1 MRHDKLER
9 ELELLLMLTE
19 NRHHDVE
26 TICQRL
32 SISRRMFYYYL
43 ESFRD
48 WGFIVEKSGR
58 CYSVDR
64 ESPYLKRLFETI
76 NFTEEEALT
85 LLSILNK
92 VGEENALAQ
101 RIRYKLNRFYDFHIL
116 DNPALREQV
125 AHRVSVLYDAIKRK
139 RVVKI
144 MGYASPHSDTVSD
157 RVVEPFLLLNDNND
171 VRCHELSS
179 GQNKTF
185 KLSRMRD
192 VILLDL
198 SWSCESKHKRVFT
211 DIFMF
216 SGEERLPVAVRLD
229 RLAYQV
235 FVEEYPRAAH
245 AVSQEDE
252 THYVLRTEVVSYLGI
267 GRFVLGL
274 YDHVEVLGDAGF
286 LAYVRET
293 LSRDYQRM
301 MSASSTDTGLNES
314 RN

>member
-9 ELELLLMLTE
+9 ELDLLLLLTE
-19 NRHHDVE
+19 NRHYDVE
-26 TICQRL
+26 TLCRRL
-32 SISRRMFYYYL
+32 AISRRMFYYYL

-58 CYSVDR
+58 CYSIDR

-85 LLSILNK
+85 MLSILNK

-116 DNPALREQV
+116 DNPALRERV
-125 AHRVSVLYDAIKRK
+125 AHCVSVLYDAIKRK

-144 MGYASPHSDTVSD
+144 MDYASPHSDTVSD

-171 VRCHELSS
+171 VRCYELSS

-192 VILLDL
+192 VIMLDL
-198 SWSCESKHKRVFT
+198 SWSHEARHKQVFT

-235 FVEEYPRAAH
+235 FVEEYPRATH
-245 AVSQEDE
+245 AVTPEDSA
-252 THYVLRTEVVSYLGI
+252 HYVLRTEVVSYRGI

-274 YDHVEVLGDAGF
+274 YDHVEVLGDEGF

-293 LSRDYQRM
+293 LRRNYQR
-301 MSASSTDTGLNES
+301 SLLPPAVD
-314 RN
+314 

>member
-9 ELELLLMLTE
+9 ELDLLLLLTE
-19 NRHHDVE
+19 NRHYDVE
-26 TICQRL
+26 TLCRRL
-32 SISRRMFYYYL
+32 AISRRMFYYYL

-58 CYSVDR
+58 CYSIDR

-116 DNPALREQV
+116 DNPALRERV
-125 AHRVSVLYDAIKRK
+125 AHCVSVLYDAIKRK

-144 MGYASPHSDTVSD
+144 MDYASPHSDTVSD

-192 VILLDL
+192 VIMLDL
-198 SWSCESKHKRVFT
+198 SWSHEARHKQVFT

-216 SGEERLPVAVRLD
+216 SGEERFPVAVRLD

-235 FVEEYPRAAH
+235 FVEEYPRATH
-245 AVSQEDE
+245 AVTPEDSA
-252 THYVLRTEVVSYLGI
+252 HYVLRTEVVSYRGI

-274 YDHVEVLGDAGF
+274 YDHVEVLGDEGF
-286 LAYVRET
+286 QAYVRET
-293 LSRDYQRM
+293 LRRNYQR
-301 MSASSTDTGLNES
+301 SLLPPAVD
-314 RN
+314 

>member
-9 ELELLLMLTE
+9 ELGLLLLLTE
-19 NRHHDVE
+19 NRHYDVE
-26 TICQRL
+26 AVCERL

-58 CYSVDR
+58 CYSIDR

-85 LLSILNK
+85 MLSILNK

-116 DNPALREQV
+116 DNPALRERV
-125 AHRVSVLYDAIKRK
+125 AHCVSVLYDAIKRK

-144 MGYASPHSDTVSD
+144 MDYASPHSDTVSD

-192 VILLDL
+192 VIMLDL
-198 SWSCESKHKRVFT
+198 SWSHEARHKQVFT

-216 SGEERLPVAVRLD
+216 SGEERFPVAVRLD

-245 AVSQEDE
+245 AVTQEDAA
-252 THYVLRTEVVSYLGI
+252 HYVLRTEVVSYRGI

-274 YDHVEVLGDAGF
+274 YDHVEVLGDEGF
-286 LAYVRET
+286 QAYVRET
-293 LSRDYQRM
+293 LRRNYQR
-301 MSASSTDTGLNES
+301 SLLPPAVD
-314 RN
+314 

>member
-9 ELELLLMLTE
+9 ELDLLLLLTE

-26 TICQRL
+26 TLCQRL

-48 WGFIVEKSGR
+48 WGFIVEKQGK
-58 CYSVDR
+58 CYSIDR

-116 DNPALREQV
+116 DNPALRERV
-125 AHRVSVLYDAIKRK
+125 AHCVSVLYDAIKRK

-192 VILLDL
+192 VIMLDL
-198 SWSCESKHKRVFT
+198 SWSHEARHKQVFT

-216 SGEERLPVAVRLD
+216 SGEERFPVAVRLD

-235 FVEEYPRAAH
+235 FVEEYPRATH
-245 AVSQEDE
+245 AVTPEDSA
-252 THYVLRTEVVSYLGI
+252 HYVLRTEVVSYRGI

-274 YDHVEVLGDAGF
+274 YDHVEVLGDEGF
-286 LAYVRET
+286 QAYVRET
-293 LSRDYQRM
+293 LRRNYQRCFL
-301 MSASSTDTGLNES
+301 SPSLD
-314 RN
+314 

>member
-9 ELELLLMLTE
+9 ELGLLLLLTE
-19 NRHHDVE
+19 NRHYDVE
-26 TICQRL
+26 AVCERL

-58 CYSVDR
+58 CYSIDR

-85 LLSILNK
+85 MLSILNK

-116 DNPALREQV
+116 DNPALRERV
-125 AHRVSVLYDAIKRK
+125 AHCVSVLYDAIKRE

-171 VRCHELSS
+171 VRCYELSS
-179 GQNKTF
+179 GENKTF

-192 VILLDL
+192 VVLLDL
-198 SWSCESKHKRVFT
+198 SWSCESKHKWVFT

-216 SGEERLPVAVRLD
+216 SGEERLPVVVRLD

-245 AVSQEDE
+245 AVTQEDAA
-252 THYVLRTEVVSYLGI
+252 HYVLRTEVVSYRGI

-274 YDHVEVLGDAGF
+274 YDHVEVLGDEGF
-286 LAYVRET
+286 QAYVRET
-293 LSRDYQRM
+293 LLRNYQRCFLPLT
-301 MSASSTDTGLNES
+301 AD
-314 RN
+314 

>member
-9 ELELLLMLTE
+9 ELDLLLLLTE
-19 NRHHDVE
+19 NRHYDVE
-26 TICQRL
+26 TLCQRL
-32 SISRRMFYYYL
+32 AISRRMFYYYL

-58 CYSVDR
+58 CYSIDR

-101 RIRYKLNRFYDFHIL
+101 RVRYKLNRFYDFHIL

-125 AHRVSVLYDAIKRK
+125 AHCVSVLYDAIKRK

-144 MGYASPHSDTVSD
+144 MDYASPHSDTVSD

-192 VILLDL
+192 VVLLDL
-198 SWSCESKHKRVFT
+198 SWSCESKHKWVFT

-216 SGEERLPVAVRLD
+216 SGEERFPVAVRLD

-235 FVEEYPRAAH
+235 FVEEYPRATH
-245 AVSQEDE
+245 AVTPEDSA
-252 THYVLRTEVVSYLGI
+252 HYVLRTEVVSYRGI

-274 YDHVEVLGDAGF
+274 YDHVEVLGDEGF
-286 LAYVRET
+286 QAYVRET
-293 LSRDYQRM
+293 LRRNYQR
-301 MSASSTDTGLNES
+301 SLLPPAVD
-314 RN
+314 

>member
-9 ELELLLMLTE
+9 ELDLLLLLTE
-19 NRHHDVE
+19 NRHYDVE
-26 TICQRL
+26 TLCRRL
-32 SISRRMFYYYL
+32 AISRRMFYYYL

-58 CYSVDR
+58 CYSIDR

-85 LLSILNK
+85 MLSILNK

-101 RIRYKLNRFYDFHIL
+101 RVRYKLNRFYDFHIL
-116 DNPALREQV
+116 DNPALRERV
-125 AHRVSVLYDAIKRK
+125 AHCVSVLYDAIKRE

-171 VRCHELSS
+171 VRCYELSS
-179 GQNKTF
+179 GENKTF

-192 VILLDL
+192 VIMLDL
-198 SWSCESKHKRVFT
+198 SWSHEARHKQVFT

-216 SGEERLPVAVRLD
+216 SGEERFPVAVRLD

-245 AVSQEDE
+245 AVTQEDAA
-252 THYVLRTEVVSYLGI
+252 HYVLRTEVVSYRGI

-274 YDHVEVLGDAGF
+274 YDHVEVLGDEGF

-293 LSRDYQRM
+293 LRRNYQR
-301 MSASSTDTGLNES
+301 SLLPPAVD
-314 RN
+314 

>member
-9 ELELLLMLTE
+9 ELGLLLLLTE
-19 NRHHDVE
+19 NRHYDVE
-26 TICQRL
+26 AVCERL

-58 CYSVDR
+58 CYSIDR

-85 LLSILNK
+85 MLSILNK

-116 DNPALREQV
+116 DNPALRERV
-125 AHRVSVLYDAIKRK
+125 AHCVSVLYDAIKRK

-144 MGYASPHSDTVSD
+144 MDYASPHSDTVSD
-157 RVVEPFLLLNDNND
+157 RVVEPFLLFNDNND

-192 VILLDL
+192 VIMLDL
-198 SWSCESKHKRVFT
+198 SWSHEARHKQVFT

-216 SGEERLPVAVRLD
+216 SGEERFPVAVRLD

-235 FVEEYPRAAH
+235 FVEEYPRATH
-245 AVSQEDE
+245 AVTPEDSA
-252 THYVLRTEVVSYLGI
+252 HYVLRTEVVSYRGI

-274 YDHVEVLGDAGF
+274 YDHVEVLGDEGF

-293 LSRDYQRM
+293 LRRNYQR
-301 MSASSTDTGLNES
+301 SLLPPAVD
-314 RN
+314 

>member
-9 ELELLLMLTE
+9 ELDLLLLLTE
-19 NRHHDVE
+19 NRHYDVE
-26 TICQRL
+26 TLCRRL
-32 SISRRMFYYYL
+32 AISRRMFYYYL

-58 CYSVDR
+58 CYSIDR

-85 LLSILNK
+85 MLSILNK

-116 DNPALREQV
+116 DNPALRERV
-125 AHRVSVLYDAIKRK
+125 AHCVSVLYDAIKRK
-139 RVVKI
+139 RVVKLV
-144 MGYASPHSDTVSD
+144 GYASPHSDTVSD

-171 VRCHELSS
+171 VRCYELSS
-179 GQNKTF
+179 GENKTF

-192 VILLDL
+192 VIMLDL
-198 SWSCESKHKRVFT
+198 SWSHEARHKQVFT

-216 SGEERLPVAVRLD
+216 SGEERFPVAVRLD

-235 FVEEYPRAAH
+235 FVEEYPRATH
-245 AVSQEDE
+245 AVTPEDSA
-252 THYVLRTEVVSYLGI
+252 HYVLRTEVVSYRGI

-274 YDHVEVLGDAGF
+274 YDHVEVLGDEGF
-286 LAYVRET
+286 QAYVRET
-293 LSRDYQRM
+293 LRRNYQRCFL
-301 MSASSTDTGLNES
+301 SPSLD
-314 RN
+314 

>member
-9 ELELLLMLTE
+9 ELDLLLLLTE
-19 NRHHDVE
+19 NRHYDVE
-26 TICQRL
+26 TLCRRL
-32 SISRRMFYYYL
+32 AISRRMFYYYL

-58 CYSVDR
+58 CYSIDR

-116 DNPALREQV
+116 DNPALRERV
-125 AHRVSVLYDAIKRK
+125 AHCVSVLYDAIKRE
-139 RVVKI
+139 RVVKLV
-144 MGYASPHSDTVSD
+144 GYASPHSDTVSD

-171 VRCHELSS
+171 VRCYELSS
-179 GQNKTF
+179 GENKTF

-192 VILLDL
+192 VIMLDL
-198 SWSCESKHKRVFT
+198 SWSHESRHKQVFT

-216 SGEERLPVAVRLD
+216 SGEERLPVTVRLD

-235 FVEEYPRAAH
+235 FVEEYPRATH
-245 AVSQEDE
+245 AVTPEDSA
-252 THYVLRTEVVSYLGI
+252 HYLLRTDVVSYRGI

-274 YDHVEVLGDAGF
+274 YDHVEVLGDEGF

-293 LSRDYQRM
+293 LRRNYQR
-301 MSASSTDTGLNES
+301 SLLPPAVD
-314 RN
+314 

>member
-9 ELELLLMLTE
+9 ELDLLLLLTE

-26 TICQRL
+26 TLCQRL

-58 CYSVDR
+58 CYSIDR

-85 LLSILNK
+85 MLSILNK

-116 DNPALREQV
+116 DNPALRERV
-125 AHRVSVLYDAIKRK
+125 AHCVSVLYDAIKRK

-171 VRCHELSS
+171 VRCYELSS
-179 GQNKTF
+179 GENKTF

-192 VILLDL
+192 VIMLDL
-198 SWSCESKHKRVFT
+198 SWSHEGRHKQVFT

-216 SGEERLPVAVRLD
+216 SGEERFPVAVRLD

-235 FVEEYPRAAH
+235 FVEEYPRATH
-245 AVSQEDE
+245 AVTPEDSA
-252 THYVLRTEVVSYLGI
+252 HYVLRTEVVSYRGI

-274 YDHVEVLGDAGF
+274 YDHVEVLGDEGF
-286 LAYVRET
+286 QAYVRET
-293 LSRDYQRM
+293 LRRNYQR
-301 MSASSTDTGLNES
+301 SLLPPAVD
-314 RN
+314 

>member
-9 ELELLLMLTE
+9 ELGLLLLLTE

-26 TICQRL
+26 TLCQRL

-58 CYSVDR
+58 CYSIDR

-85 LLSILNK
+85 MLSILNK

-101 RIRYKLNRFYDFHIL
+101 RVRYKLNRFYDFHIL
-116 DNPALREQV
+116 DNPALRERV
-125 AHRVSVLYDAIKRK
+125 AHCVSVLYDAIKRK
-139 RVVKI
+139 RVVKLV
-144 MGYASPHSDTVSD
+144 GYASPHSDTVSD

-179 GQNKTF
+179 GENKTF

-192 VILLDL
+192 VIMLDL
-198 SWSCESKHKRVFT
+198 SWSHEARHKQVFT

-216 SGEERLPVAVRLD
+216 SGEERFPVAVRLD

-235 FVEEYPRAAH
+235 FVEEYPRATH
-245 AVSQEDE
+245 AVTSEDSA
-252 THYVLRTEVVSYLGI
+252 HYVLRTEVVSYRGI

-274 YDHVEVLGDAGF
+274 YDHVEVLGDEGF
-286 LAYVRET
+286 QAYVRET
-293 LSRDYQRM
+293 LRRNYQR
-301 MSASSTDTGLNES
+301 SLLPPAVD
-314 RN
+314 

>member
-9 ELELLLMLTE
+9 ELDLLLLLTE
-19 NRHHDVE
+19 NRHYDVE
-26 TICQRL
+26 TLCRRL
-32 SISRRMFYYYL
+32 AISRRMFYYYL

-58 CYSVDR
+58 CYSIDR

-101 RIRYKLNRFYDFHIL
+101 RVRYKLNRFYDFHIL
-116 DNPALREQV
+116 DNPALRERV
-125 AHRVSVLYDAIKRK
+125 AHCVSVLYDAIKRK

-144 MGYASPHSDTVSD
+144 MDYASPHSDTVSD

-192 VILLDL
+192 VIMLDL
-198 SWSCESKHKRVFT
+198 SWSHEARHKQVFT

-216 SGEERLPVAVRLD
+216 SGEERFPVAVRLD

-235 FVEEYPRAAH
+235 FVEEYPRATH
-245 AVSQEDE
+245 AVTPEDSA
-252 THYVLRTEVVSYLGI
+252 HYVLRTEVVSYRGI

-274 YDHVEVLGDAGF
+274 YDHVEVLGDEGF
-286 LAYVRET
+286 QAYVRET
-293 LSRDYQRM
+293 LRRNYQR
-301 MSASSTDTGLNES
+301 SLLPPAVD
-314 RN
+314 

>member
-9 ELELLLMLTE
+9 ELDLLLLLTE

-26 TICQRL
+26 TLCQRL

-48 WGFIVEKSGR
+48 WGFIVEKQGK
-58 CYSVDR
+58 CYSIDR

-85 LLSILNK
+85 MLSILNK

-125 AHRVSVLYDAIKRK
+125 AHCVSVLYDAIKRK
-139 RVVKI
+139 RVVKLV
-144 MGYASPHSDTVSD
+144 GYASPHSDTVSD

-192 VILLDL
+192 VVLLDL
-198 SWSCESKHKRVFT
+198 SWSCESKHKWVFT

-235 FVEEYPRAAH
+235 FVEEYPRATH
-245 AVSQEDE
+245 AVTPEDSA
-252 THYVLRTEVVSYLGI
+252 HYVLRTEVVSYRGI

-274 YDHVEVLGDAGF
+274 YDHVEVLGDEGF
-286 LAYVRET
+286 QAYVRET
-293 LSRDYQRM
+293 LRRNYQR
-301 MSASSTDTGLNES
+301 SLLPPAVD
-314 RN
+314 

>member
-9 ELELLLMLTE
+9 ELDLLLLLTE
-19 NRHHDVE
+19 NRHYDVE
-26 TICQRL
+26 TLCQRL
-32 SISRRMFYYYL
+32 AISRRMFYYYL

-58 CYSVDR
+58 CYSIDR

-85 LLSILNK
+85 MLSILNK

-116 DNPALREQV
+116 DNPALRERV
-125 AHRVSVLYDAIKRK
+125 AHCVSVLYDAIKRK
-139 RVVKI
+139 RVVKLV
-144 MGYASPHSDTVSD
+144 GYASPHSDTVSD

-171 VRCHELSS
+171 VRCYELSS

-192 VILLDL
+192 VIMLDL
-198 SWSCESKHKRVFT
+198 SWSHEARHKQVFT

-235 FVEEYPRAAH
+235 FVEEYPRATH
-245 AVSQEDE
+245 AVTPEDSA
-252 THYVLRTEVVSYLGI
+252 HYVLRTEVVSYRGI

-274 YDHVEVLGDAGF
+274 YDHVEVLGDEGF
-286 LAYVRET
+286 QAYVRET
-293 LSRDYQRM
+293 LRRNYQR
-301 MSASSTDTGLNES
+301 SLLPPAVD
-314 RN
+314 

>member
-9 ELELLLMLTE
+9 ELDLLLLLTE

-26 TICQRL
+26 TLCQRL

-58 CYSVDR
+58 CYSIDR

-85 LLSILNK
+85 MLSILNK

-116 DNPALREQV
+116 DNPALRERV
-125 AHRVSVLYDAIKRK
+125 AHCVSVLYDAIKRK

-144 MGYASPHSDTVSD
+144 MDYASPHSDTVSD

-171 VRCHELSS
+171 VRCYELSS
-179 GQNKTF
+179 GENKTF

-192 VILLDL
+192 VIMLDL
-198 SWSCESKHKRVFT
+198 SWSHEARHKQVFT

-216 SGEERLPVAVRLD
+216 SGEERFPVAVRLD

-235 FVEEYPRAAH
+235 FVEEYPRATH
-245 AVSQEDE
+245 AVTPEDSA
-252 THYVLRTEVVSYLGI
+252 HYVLRTEVVSYRGI

-274 YDHVEVLGDAGF
+274 YDHVEVLGDEGF
-286 LAYVRET
+286 QAYVRET
-293 LSRDYQRM
+293 LRRNYQR
-301 MSASSTDTGLNES
+301 SLLPPAVD
-314 RN
+314 

>member
-9 ELELLLMLTE
+9 ELDLLLLLTE

-26 TICQRL
+26 TLCRRL
-32 SISRRMFYYYL
+32 AISRRMFYYYL

-58 CYSVDR
+58 CYSIDR

-85 LLSILNK
+85 MLSILNK

-101 RIRYKLNRFYDFHIL
+101 RVRYKLNRFYDFHIL
-116 DNPALREQV
+116 DNPALRERV
-125 AHRVSVLYDAIKRK
+125 AHCVSVLYDAIKRK

-144 MGYASPHSDTVSD
+144 MDYASPHSDTVSD

-171 VRCHELSS
+171 VRCYELSS
-179 GQNKTF
+179 GENKTF

-192 VILLDL
+192 VIMLDL
-198 SWSCESKHKRVFT
+198 SWSHEARHKQVFT

-216 SGEERLPVAVRLD
+216 SGEERFPVAVRLD

-235 FVEEYPRAAH
+235 FVEEYPRATH
-245 AVSQEDE
+245 AVTPEDSA
-252 THYVLRTEVVSYLGI
+252 HYVLRTEVVSYRGI

-274 YDHVEVLGDAGF
+274 YDHVEVLGDEGF
-286 LAYVRET
+286 QAYVRET
-293 LSRDYQRM
+293 LRRNYQR
-301 MSASSTDTGLNES
+301 SLLPPAVD
-314 RN
+314 

>member
-9 ELELLLMLTE
+9 ELDLLLLLTE

-26 TICQRL
+26 TLCQRL

-48 WGFIVEKSGR
+48 WGFIVEKQGK
-58 CYSVDR
+58 CYSIDR

-116 DNPALREQV
+116 DNPALRERV
-125 AHRVSVLYDAIKRK
+125 AHCVSVLYDAIKRK

-144 MGYASPHSDTVSD
+144 MDYASPHSDTVSD

-171 VRCHELSS
+171 VRCYELSS
-179 GQNKTF
+179 GENKTF

-192 VILLDL
+192 VIMLDL
-198 SWSCESKHKRVFT
+198 SWSHEARHKQVFT

-216 SGEERLPVAVRLD
+216 SGEERFPVAVRLD

-235 FVEEYPRAAH
+235 FVEEYPRATH
-245 AVSQEDE
+245 AVTPEDSA
-252 THYVLRTEVVSYLGI
+252 HYVLRTEVVSYRGI

-274 YDHVEVLGDAGF
+274 YDHVEVLGDEGF
-286 LAYVRET
+286 QAYVRET
-293 LSRDYQRM
+293 LRRNYQR
-301 MSASSTDTGLNES
+301 SLLPPAVD
-314 RN
+314 

>member
-9 ELELLLMLTE
+9 ELA
-19 NRHHDVE
+19 
-26 TICQRL
+26 
-32 SISRRMFYYYL
+32 ISRRMFYYYL

-58 CYSVDR
+58 CYSIDR

-116 DNPALREQV
+116 DNPALRERV
-125 AHRVSVLYDAIKRK
+125 AHCVSVLYDAIKRK

-144 MGYASPHSDTVSD
+144 MDYASPHSDTVSD

-171 VRCHELSS
+171 VRCYELSS
-179 GQNKTF
+179 GENKTF

-192 VILLDL
+192 VVLLDL

-245 AVSQEDE
+245 AVTQEDAA
-252 THYVLRTEVVSYLGI
+252 HYVLRTEVVSYRGI

-274 YDHVEVLGDAGF
+274 YDHVEVLGDEGF
-286 LAYVRET
+286 QAYVRET
-293 LSRDYQRM
+293 LRRNYQR
-301 MSASSTDTGLNES
+301 SLLPPAVD
-314 RN
+314 

>member
-9 ELELLLMLTE
+9 ELGLLLLLTE
-19 NRHHDVE
+19 NRHYDVE
-26 TICQRL
+26 TLCRRL
-32 SISRRMFYYYL
+32 AISRRMFYYYL

-58 CYSVDR
+58 CYSIDR

-116 DNPALREQV
+116 DNPALRERV
-125 AHRVSVLYDAIKRK
+125 AHCVSVLYDAIKRK

-144 MGYASPHSDTVSD
+144 MDYASPHSDTVSD

-171 VRCHELSS
+171 VRCYELSS
-179 GQNKTF
+179 GENKTF

-192 VILLDL
+192 VVLLDL
-198 SWSCESKHKRVFT
+198 SWSCESKHKWVFT

-216 SGEERLPVAVRLD
+216 SGEERFPVAVRLD

-235 FVEEYPRAAH
+235 FVEEYPRATH
-245 AVSQEDE
+245 AVTPEDSA
-252 THYVLRTEVVSYLGI
+252 HYVLRTEVVSYRGI

-274 YDHVEVLGDAGF
+274 YDHVVVLGDEGF

-293 LSRDYQRM
+293 LRRNYQ
-301 MSASSTDTGLNES
+301 SCFLSPSLD
-314 RN
+314 

>member
-1 MRHDKLER
+1 M
-9 ELELLLMLTE
+9 
-19 NRHHDVE
+19 
-26 TICQRL
+26 
-32 SISRRMFYYYL
+32 
-43 ESFRD
+43 
-48 WGFIVEKSGR
+48 EKQGK
-58 CYSVDR
+58 CYSIDR

-85 LLSILNK
+85 MLSILNK

-116 DNPALREQV
+116 DNPALRERV
-125 AHRVSVLYDAIKRK
+125 AHCVSVLYDAIKRE

-171 VRCHELSS
+171 VRCYELSS
-179 GQNKTF
+179 GENKTF

-192 VILLDL
+192 VVLLDL
-198 SWSCESKHKRVFT
+198 SWSCESKHKWVFT

-245 AVSQEDE
+245 AVTQEDAA
-252 THYVLRTEVVSYLGI
+252 HYVLRTEVVSYRGI

-274 YDHVEVLGDAGF
+274 YDHVEVLGDEGF
-286 LAYVRET
+286 QAYVRET
-293 LSRDYQRM
+293 LRRNYQR
-301 MSASSTDTGLNES
+301 SLLPPAVD
-314 RN
+314 

>member
-26 TICQRL
+26 TICRRL
-32 SISRRMFYYYL
+32 AISRRMFYYYL

-58 CYSVDR
+58 CYSIDR

-85 LLSILNK
+85 MLSILNK

-116 DNPALREQV
+116 DNPALRERV
-125 AHRVSVLYDAIKRK
+125 AHCVSVLYDAIKRK

-144 MGYASPHSDTVSD
+144 MDYASPHSDTVSD

-171 VRCHELSS
+171 VRCYELSS

-192 VILLDL
+192 VIMLDL
-198 SWSCESKHKRVFT
+198 SWSHEARHKQVFT

-235 FVEEYPRAAH
+235 FVEEYPRATH
-245 AVSQEDE
+245 AVTPEDSA
-252 THYVLRTEVVSYLGI
+252 HYVLRTEVVSYRGI

-274 YDHVEVLGDAGF
+274 YDHVEVLGDEGF
-286 LAYVRET
+286 QAYVRET
-293 LSRDYQRM
+293 LRRNYQR
-301 MSASSTDTGLNES
+301 SLLPPAVD
-314 RN
+314 

>member
-9 ELELLLMLTE
+9 ELDLLLLLTE
-19 NRHHDVE
+19 NRHYDVE
-26 TICQRL
+26 TLCRRL
-32 SISRRMFYYYL
+32 AISRRMFYYYL

-58 CYSVDR
+58 CYSIDR

-85 LLSILNK
+85 MLSILNK

-101 RIRYKLNRFYDFHIL
+101 RVRYKLNRFYDFHIL
-116 DNPALREQV
+116 DNPALRERV
-125 AHRVSVLYDAIKRK
+125 AHCVSVLYDAIKRK

-144 MGYASPHSDTVSD
+144 MDYASPHSDTVSD

-171 VRCHELSS
+171 VRCYELSS
-179 GQNKTF
+179 GENKTF

-192 VILLDL
+192 VIMLDL
-198 SWSCESKHKRVFT
+198 SWSHEARHKQVFT

-216 SGEERLPVAVRLD
+216 SGEERFPVAVRLD

-235 FVEEYPRAAH
+235 FVEEYPRATH
-245 AVSQEDE
+245 AVTPEDSA
-252 THYVLRTEVVSYLGI
+252 HYVLRTEVVSYRGI

-274 YDHVEVLGDAGF
+274 YDHVEVLGDEGF
-286 LAYVRET
+286 QAYVRET
-293 LSRDYQRM
+293 LRRNYQR
-301 MSASSTDTGLNES
+301 SLLSPSTD
-314 RN
+314 

>member
-9 ELELLLMLTE
+9 ELDLLLLLTE

-26 TICQRL
+26 TLCQRL

-58 CYSVDR
+58 CYSIDR

-85 LLSILNK
+85 MLSILNK

-101 RIRYKLNRFYDFHIL
+101 RVRYKLNRFYDFHIL
-116 DNPALREQV
+116 DNPALRERV
-125 AHRVSVLYDAIKRK
+125 AHCVSVLYDAIKRK

-144 MGYASPHSDTVSD
+144 MDYASPHSDTVSD

-171 VRCHELSS
+171 VRCYELSS
-179 GQNKTF
+179 GENKTF

-192 VILLDL
+192 VIMLDL
-198 SWSCESKHKRVFT
+198 SWSHEARHKQVFT

-216 SGEERLPVAVRLD
+216 SGEERFPVAVRLD

-235 FVEEYPRAAH
+235 FVEEYPRATH
-245 AVSQEDE
+245 AVTPEDSA
-252 THYVLRTEVVSYLGI
+252 HYVLRTEVVSYRGI

-274 YDHVEVLGDAGF
+274 YDHVEVLGDEGF
-286 LAYVRET
+286 QAYVRET
-293 LSRDYQRM
+293 LRRNYQR
-301 MSASSTDTGLNES
+301 SLLPPAVD
-314 RN
+314 

>member
-9 ELELLLMLTE
+9 ELDLLLLLTE

-26 TICQRL
+26 TLCQRL

-58 CYSVDR
+58 CYSIDR
-64 ESPYLKRLFETI
+64 ESPYLKRLFEAI

-116 DNPALREQV
+116 DNPALRERV
-125 AHRVSVLYDAIKRK
+125 AHCVSVLYDAIKRK

-144 MGYASPHSDTVSD
+144 MDYASPHSDTVSD

-171 VRCHELSS
+171 VRCYELSS
-179 GQNKTF
+179 GENKTF

-192 VILLDL
+192 VVMLDL
-198 SWSCESKHKRVFT
+198 SWSHEARHKQVFT

-216 SGEERLPVAVRLD
+216 SGEERFPVAVRLD

-245 AVSQEDE
+245 AVTPEDSA
-252 THYVLRTEVVSYLGI
+252 HYVLRTEVVSYRGI

-274 YDHVEVLGDAGF
+274 YDHVEVLGDEGF
-286 LAYVRET
+286 QAYVRET
-293 LSRDYQRM
+293 LRRNYQR
-301 MSASSTDTGLNES
+301 SLLPPAVD
-314 RN
+314 

>member
-9 ELELLLMLTE
+9 ELDLLLLLTE
-19 NRHHDVE
+19 NRHYDVE
-26 TICQRL
+26 TLCRRL
-32 SISRRMFYYYL
+32 AISRRMFYYYL

-58 CYSVDR
+58 CYSIDR

-116 DNPALREQV
+116 DNPALRERV
-125 AHRVSVLYDAIKRK
+125 AHCVSVLYDAIKRE

-171 VRCHELSS
+171 VRCYELSS
-179 GQNKTF
+179 GENKTF

-192 VILLDL
+192 VIMLDL
-198 SWSCESKHKRVFT
+198 SWSHEARHKQVFT

-216 SGEERLPVAVRLD
+216 SGEERFPVAVRLD

-245 AVSQEDE
+245 AVTQEDAA
-252 THYVLRTEVVSYLGI
+252 HYVLRTEVVSYRGI

-274 YDHVEVLGDAGF
+274 YDHVEVLGDEGF

-293 LSRDYQRM
+293 LRRNYQRCLLPP
-301 MSASSTDTGLNES
+301 AVD
-314 RN
+314 

>member
-9 ELELLLMLTE
+9 ELGLLLLLTE

-26 TICQRL
+26 TLCQRL

-58 CYSVDR
+58 CYSIDR

-85 LLSILNK
+85 MLSILNK

-116 DNPALREQV
+116 DNPALRERV
-125 AHRVSVLYDAIKRK
+125 AHCVSVLYDAIKRK

-144 MGYASPHSDTVSD
+144 MDYASPHSDTVSD

-171 VRCHELSS
+171 VRCYELSS
-179 GQNKTF
+179 GENKTF

-192 VILLDL
+192 VIMLDL
-198 SWSCESKHKRVFT
+198 SWSHEARHKQVFT

-216 SGEERLPVAVRLD
+216 SGEERFPVAVRLD

-235 FVEEYPRAAH
+235 FVEEYPRATH
-245 AVSQEDE
+245 AVTPEDSA
-252 THYVLRTEVVSYLGI
+252 HYVLRTEVVSYRGI

-274 YDHVEVLGDAGF
+274 YDHVEVLGDEGF
-286 LAYVRET
+286 QAYVRET
-293 LSRDYQRM
+293 LRRNYQR
-301 MSASSTDTGLNES
+301 SLLPPAVD
-314 RN
+314 

>member
-9 ELELLLMLTE
+9 ELGLLLLLTE

-26 TICQRL
+26 TLCQRL

-58 CYSVDR
+58 CYSIDR

-116 DNPALREQV
+116 DNPALRERV
-125 AHRVSVLYDAIKRK
+125 AHCVSVLYDAIKRK

-144 MGYASPHSDTVSD
+144 MDYASPHSDTVSD

-171 VRCHELSS
+171 VRCYELSS
-179 GQNKTF
+179 GENKTF

-192 VILLDL
+192 VIMLDL
-198 SWSCESKHKRVFT
+198 SWSHEARHKQVFT

-216 SGEERLPVAVRLD
+216 SGEERLPVTVRLD

-245 AVSQEDE
+245 AVTQEDAA
-252 THYVLRTEVVSYLGI
+252 HYVLRTEVVSYRGI
-267 GRFVLGL
+267 GRFVFGL
-274 YDHVEVLGDAGF
+274 YDHVEVLGDEGF
-286 LAYVRET
+286 QAYVRET
-293 LSRDYQRM
+293 LRRNYQR
-301 MSASSTDTGLNES
+301 SLLPPAVD
-314 RN
+314 

>member
-9 ELELLLMLTE
+9 ELGLLLLLTE
-19 NRHHDVE
+19 NRHYDVE
-26 TICQRL
+26 TLCRRL
-32 SISRRMFYYYL
+32 AISRRMFYYYL

-58 CYSVDR
+58 CYSIDR

-116 DNPALREQV
+116 DNPALRERV
-125 AHRVSVLYDAIKRK
+125 AHCVSVLYDAIKRK

-144 MGYASPHSDTVSD
+144 MDYASPHSDTVSD
-157 RVVEPFLLLNDNND
+157 RVVEPFLLFNDNND

-192 VILLDL
+192 VIMLDL
-198 SWSCESKHKRVFT
+198 SWSHEARHKQVFT

-216 SGEERLPVAVRLD
+216 SGEERFPVAVRLD

-235 FVEEYPRAAH
+235 FVEEYPRATH
-245 AVSQEDE
+245 AVTPEDSA
-252 THYVLRTEVVSYLGI
+252 HYVLRTEVVSYRGI

-274 YDHVEVLGDAGF
+274 YDHVEVLGDEGF
-286 LAYVRET
+286 QAYVRET
-293 LSRDYQRM
+293 LRRNYQR
-301 MSASSTDTGLNES
+301 SLLPPAVD
-314 RN
+314 

>member
-293 LSRDYQRM
+293 LSRDYKRM
-301 MSASSTDTGLNES
+301 MSASSIDTGLNES

>member
-9 ELELLLMLTE
+9 ELDLLLLLTE
-19 NRHHDVE
+19 NRHYDVE
-26 TICQRL
+26 ALCRRL
-32 SISRRMFYYYL
+32 AISRRMFYYYL

-58 CYSVDR
+58 CYSIDR

-85 LLSILNK
+85 MLSILNK

-116 DNPALREQV
+116 DNPALRERV
-125 AHRVSVLYDAIKRK
+125 AHCVSVLYDAIKRK
-139 RVVKI
+139 RVVKLV
-144 MGYASPHSDTVSD
+144 GYASPHSDTVSD

-171 VRCHELSS
+171 VRCYELSS
-179 GQNKTF
+179 GENKTF

-192 VILLDL
+192 VVLLDL
-198 SWSCESKHKRVFT
+198 SWSHEARHKQVFT

-216 SGEERLPVAVRLD
+216 SGEERFPVAVRLD

-235 FVEEYPRAAH
+235 FVEEYPRATH
-245 AVSQEDE
+245 AVTPEDSA
-252 THYVLRTEVVSYLGI
+252 HYVLRTEVVSYRGI

-274 YDHVEVLGDAGF
+274 YDHVEVLGDEGF
-286 LAYVRET
+286 QAYVRET
-293 LSRDYQRM
+293 LRRNYQR
-301 MSASSTDTGLNES
+301 SLLPPAVD
-314 RN
+314 

>member
-1 MRHDKLER
+1 MRHDKLD
-9 ELELLLMLTE
+9 LLLTE
-19 NRHHDVE
+19 NRHYDVE
-26 TICQRL
+26 TLCRRL
-32 SISRRMFYYYL
+32 AISRRMFYYYL

-58 CYSVDR
+58 CYSIDR

-85 LLSILNK
+85 MLSILNK

-116 DNPALREQV
+116 DNPALRERV
-125 AHRVSVLYDAIKRK
+125 AHCVSVLYDAIKRK

-144 MGYASPHSDTVSD
+144 MDYASPHSDTVSD

-171 VRCHELSS
+171 VRCYELSS
-179 GQNKTF
+179 GENKTF

-192 VILLDL
+192 VVLLDL

-245 AVSQEDE
+245 AVTQEDAA
-252 THYVLRTEVVSYLGI
+252 HYVLRTEVVSYRGI

-274 YDHVEVLGDAGF
+274 YDHVEVLGDEGF
-286 LAYVRET
+286 QAYVRET
-293 LSRDYQRM
+293 LRRNYQR
-301 MSASSTDTGLNES
+301 SLLPPAVD
-314 RN
+314 

>member
-9 ELELLLMLTE
+9 ELDLLLLLTE

-26 TICQRL
+26 TLCQRL

-48 WGFIVEKSGR
+48 WGFIVEKQGK
-58 CYSVDR
+58 CYSIDR

-116 DNPALREQV
+116 DNPALRERV
-125 AHRVSVLYDAIKRK
+125 AHCVSVLYDAIKRK

-192 VILLDL
+192 VVLLDL
-198 SWSCESKHKRVFT
+198 SWSCESKHKWVFT

-216 SGEERLPVAVRLD
+216 SGEERFPVAVRLD

-235 FVEEYPRAAH
+235 FVEEYPRATH
-245 AVSQEDE
+245 AVTPEDSA
-252 THYVLRTEVVSYLGI
+252 HYVLRTEVVSYRGI

-274 YDHVEVLGDAGF
+274 YDHVEVLGDEGF
-286 LAYVRET
+286 QAYVRET
-293 LSRDYQRM
+293 LRRNYQRCFL
-301 MSASSTDTGLNES
+301 SPSLD
-314 RN
+314 

>member
-9 ELELLLMLTE
+9 ELDLLLLLTE

-26 TICQRL
+26 TLCQRL

-58 CYSVDR
+58 CYSIDR

-85 LLSILNK
+85 MLSILNK

-101 RIRYKLNRFYDFHIL
+101 RVRYKLNRFYDFRIL
-116 DNPALREQV
+116 DNPALRERV
-125 AHRVSVLYDAIKRK
+125 AHCVSVLYDAIKRK

-144 MGYASPHSDTVSD
+144 MDYASPHSDTVSD

-171 VRCHELSS
+171 VRCYELSS
-179 GQNKTF
+179 GENKTF

-192 VILLDL
+192 VIMLDL
-198 SWSCESKHKRVFT
+198 SWSHEARHKQVFT

-216 SGEERLPVAVRLD
+216 SGEERFPVAVRLD

-235 FVEEYPRAAH
+235 FVEEYPRATH
-245 AVSQEDE
+245 AVTPEDSA
-252 THYVLRTEVVSYLGI
+252 HYVLRTEVVSYRGI
-267 GRFVLGL
+267 GRFALGL
-274 YDHVEVLGDAGF
+274 YDHVEVLGDEGF
-286 LAYVRET
+286 QAYVRET
-293 LSRDYQRM
+293 LRRNYQR
-301 MSASSTDTGLNES
+301 SLLPPAVD
-314 RN
+314 

>member
-9 ELELLLMLTE
+9 ELDLLLLLTE
-19 NRHHDVE
+19 NRHYEVE
-26 TICQRL
+26 TLCRRL
-32 SISRRMFYYYL
+32 AISRRMFYYYL

-58 CYSVDR
+58 CYSIDR

-116 DNPALREQV
+116 DNPALRERV
-125 AHRVSVLYDAIKRK
+125 AHCVSVLYDAIKRE

-171 VRCHELSS
+171 VRCYELSS
-179 GQNKTF
+179 GENKTF

-192 VILLDL
+192 VIMLDL
-198 SWSCESKHKRVFT
+198 SWSHEARHKQVFT

-216 SGEERLPVAVRLD
+216 SGEERFPVAVRLD

-245 AVSQEDE
+245 AVTQEDAA
-252 THYVLRTEVVSYLGI
+252 HYVLRTEVVSYRGI

-274 YDHVEVLGDAGF
+274 YDHVEVLGDEGF
-286 LAYVRET
+286 QAYVRET
-293 LSRDYQRM
+293 LRRNYQR
-301 MSASSTDTGLNES
+301 SLLPPAVD
-314 RN
+314 